1 MNFMGRFQAS
11 LNIRYHE
18 SPWQGLLW
26 ALTLYLL
33 ASLVIMP
40 LGATIVGLF
49 YGYGLEEVFQVLS
62 GSSLESASERAI
74 FRWLQAINQLATWGL
89 VGLFLL
95 ITVGDFQKVMNPSAS
110 RQPLFLSMIILA
122 VVCMMVS
129 IPLVQLITFD
139 AESFSLPAA
148 FQTLEESLE
157 SSEALAEELLKKIIT
172 GKGFLILAINILV
185 FAVIPAVCEELF
197 FRGFLQHT
205 FQRIMSP
212 HIAIIL
218 TAFIFSII
226 HFQVFGLFSRFF
238 LGILLGYFTY
248 YSGSLIPSI
257 IAHFSYNAVSIIV
270 VYYQYLEPQ
279 GEEIGSSI
287 PLYLGIISFL
297 ATISC
302 LFFYFRLS
310 SQGKID
316 SSDT

>member
-33 ASLVIMP
+33 ASLIIMP
-40 LGATIVGLF
+40 IGATIVGLF

-62 GSSLESASERAI
+62 GSSLENASERAV

-89 VGLFLL
+89 VGLLLL
-95 ITVGDFQKVMNPSAS
+95 IAVGDFQKILTPSAS
-110 RQPLFLSMIILA
+110 RQPLFLSLIVLA
-122 VVCMMVS
+122 VICMMVS

-139 AESFSLPAA
+139 AESFSLPDS
-148 FQTLEESLE
+148 FQAIEESLE
-157 SSEALAEELLKKIIT
+157 SSEILAERLLKKIIT
-172 GKGFLILAINILV
+172 EKSFLILAINILV

-197 FRGFLQHT
+197 FRGFIQHT
-205 FQRIMSP
+205 FQRLISP
-212 HIAIIL
+212 HAAILL
-218 TAFIFSII
+218 TAVIFSII

-270 VYYQYLEPQ
+270 AYYQYMEPQ
-279 GEEIGSSI
+279 GEEIGGSI
-287 PLYLGIISFL
+287 PLYMGIISFL
-297 ATISC
+297 AMISC

-310 SQGKID
+310 SMGKVD
-316 SSDT
+316 RSDT

>member
-1 MNFMGRFQAS
+1 MGRFQAS

-26 ALTLYLL
+26 AVTLYLL
-33 ASLVIMP
+33 ASLIIMP
-40 LGATIVGLF
+40 LGATIIGLF
-49 YGYGLEEVFQVLS
+49 YGYSLEEVFQVLS
-62 GSSLESASERAI
+62 DPSLEIASERAI

-95 ITVGDFQKVMNPSAS
+95 VTVGDFQRLTSPSS
-110 RQPLFLSMIILA
+110 TRQSFFLSLIILA
-122 VVCMMVS
+122 MVCMMVS

-139 AESFSLPAA
+139 EHTFSLPSSLQA
-148 FQTLEESLE
+148 LEESLE
-157 SSEALAEELLKKIIT
+157 SSEKLAEKLLQQIIT
-172 GKGFLILAINILV
+172 EKGLFILAINILV
-185 FAVIPAVCEELF
+185 FAVVPAICEELF

-212 HIAIIL
+212 HVAIVI

-226 HFQVFGLFSRFF
+226 HFQVFGLFSRFL

-248 YSGSLIPSI
+248 YAGSLIPSI

-270 VYYQYLEPQ
+270 VYYQFMSPQ
-279 GEEIGSSI
+279 GEETGSSI
-287 PLYLGIISFL
+287 SLYMGIISFL
-297 ATISC
+297 AMISC